1 MQKIK
6 DNTLQ
11 EFLNKVIENLK
22 IKNVTLLAKDTIDI
36 PFTIST
42 LYQNFQN
49 HTNRYKDFIEDL
61 KKYPNYNIIIHDNR
75 DNYDMSEAII
85 IYIYLTNKQFYP
97 SYKID
102 FICDNRYYGF
112 CECTPDMPDYR
123 EDKHCCGHG
132 CDAVFYQFNLYK
144 ILPCTSGFWEGDEH
158 DYWNFEDEFY
168 LNDKELAKK
177 KEKENREREIEELKN
192 KIKSDQKRLAEL
204 ENI

>member
-11 EFLNKVIENLK
+11 EFLNKVIKNLK
-22 IKNVTLLAKDTIDI
+22 IKNVTLLDKDTIDI

-61 KKYPNYNIIIHDNR
+61 KKYPNYDIVIHDNR

-85 IYIYLTNKQFYP
+85 IYIYLTNKKFYP

-102 FICDNRYYGF
+102 FICVNRYYGF
-112 CECTPDMPDYR
+112 C
-123 EDKHCCGHG
+123 
-132 CDAVFYQFNLYK
+132 
-144 ILPCTSGFWEGDEH
+144 
-158 DYWNFEDEFY
+158 
-168 LNDKELAKK
+168 
-177 KEKENREREIEELKN
+177 
-192 KIKSDQKRLAEL
+192 
-204 ENI
+204 